1 MAPSRTTR
9 RSCSDRPAAWRTLL
23 LLEEVVEPAAD
34 VAGARR
40 VGGGVALDRHAEREP
55 GTVVACVLVG
65 QPLGDRL
72 FALEPPTRVEVG
84 ALPAGMDGG
93 AAVRALLERGGRHW
107 QDRSARPTPGDG
119 TGGSSASIP
128 PPSSRPTCSP
138 RWPRS
143 RAGATRWRG
152 RTGAGV

>member
-1 MAPSRTTR
+1 MAPSRTPR

-55 GTVVACVLVG
+55 GTVVACVLVR

-107 QDRSARPTPGDG
+107 QDRSARPTP
-119 TGGSSASIP
+119 
-128 PPSSRPTCSP
+128 
-138 RWPRS
+138 RS
-143 RAGATRWRG
+143 EERRVGKECAT
-152 RTGAGV
+152 

>member
-1 MAPSRTTR
+1 MAPGRPAR
-9 RSCSDRPAAWRTLL
+9 RSCWGRPAAWRALL

-55 GTVVACVLVG
+55 GTVVACVLVR

-93 AAVRALLERGGRHW
+93 AAVRALLERRVRHCK
-107 QDRSARPTPGDG
+107 DRSATPPPGDH
-119 TGGSSASIP
+119 
-128 PPSSRPTCSP
+128 
-138 RWPRS
+138 
-143 RAGATRWRG
+143 
-152 RTGAGV
+152 